1 MMRHT
6 IRTTT
11 GAGFTVACALLLTL
25 PAWAQAPSRPATA
38 STGDDLVGLWGS
50 ETTLGP
56 QVRGQVLLQRQGD
69 AWTLRV
75 GGFEVHGTQVGD
87 SLRLA
92 LPGGQGMLR
101 ARVPARAPASGGASA
116 PNAESSQVT
125 DAFWIQPAGDGAAA
139 YAMPLRFV
147 RSGGE
152 SWRAT
157 LTPLDAR
164 FPLYVQVTRGA
175 DGALQAHFRNP
186 AANWPGRAGVYGVV
200 RDGDQVTFLDPRTRQ
215 PRYRQ
220 PYDSAVGRITFD
232 FGSPIVLTRRT
243 SEQAVGFFPRSPS
256 VPPYAYRSPID
267 LGDGWRVAAAA
278 PLGVDAAAL
287 QAIVQGLARVDP
299 LNDSLPRVHALL
311 VARRGRLVLDEYFH
325 GTAPD
330 QLHDL
335 RSASK
340 TITSVMV
347 GAAMQRGGRLTASTP
362 VLDGAGQT
370 PITVGHLLAHT
381 SGLACDDDDD
391 KSPGNED
398 TMQEQTAQPDW
409 YRFTRALPRLHQP
422 GTTYA
427 YCSGGINLVGQV
439 IAEVTRSWLPEFFDN
454 ALARP
459 LGIAHYAMNLMP
471 TGDAYAGGG
480 LQLRP
485 RDLLKF
491 GQLYLDRGVWN
502 GTRVVSADWV
512 ARSTARQSVR
522 SDGSTDGY
530 GWHRHVLRAGGR
542 DYATYEASGNGG
554 QFVVVV
560 PDLALVVA
568 TTAGSYG
575 QFGAWRRIREELVT
589 AVMASVR

>member
-1 MMRHT
+1 MRMK
-6 IRTTT
+6 IRTRS
-11 GAGFTVACALLLTL
+11 GVGFTTACALLFA
-25 PAWAQAPSRPATA
+25 PSSGAQSPSRPATVA
-38 STGDDLVGLWGS
+38 AGDELVGLWGS

-56 QVRGQVLLQRQGD
+56 QVRGEVLLQRHGR
-69 AWTLRV
+69 AWSMRV
-75 GGFEVHGTQVGD
+75 GGFEVHGTSSGD
-87 SLRLA
+87 SVVLA
-92 LPGGQGMLR
+92 LRGGQGTLR
-101 ARVPARAPASGGASA
+101 ARLVARASAASA
-116 PNAESSQVT
+116 PSAAVAQVV
-125 DAFWIQPAGDGAAA
+125 DAFWVQPAGDGASA
-139 YAMPLRFV
+139 YAVPLHFV
-147 RSGGE
+147 RGGSE

-157 LTPLDAR
+157 LAPLDAR
-164 FPLYVQVTRGA
+164 FPLYLMVKRGT
-175 DGALQAHFRNP
+175 DGALQGIFRNP

-220 PYDSAVGRITFD
+220 PYDSAAGRITFD

-243 SEQAVGFFPRSPS
+243 PEQAVGFFPRSPS
-256 VPPYAYRSPID
+256 VPPYEYRTPAD
-267 LGDGWRVAAAA
+267 LADGWRAATAA
-278 PLGVDAAAL
+278 SLGVDASAL
-287 QAIVQGLARVDP
+287 QAIVRGLVRVDP
-299 LNDSLPRVHALL
+299 LNDSLPRVHSLL

-347 GAAMQRGGRLTASTP
+347 GAAMQGGARLDASTR
-362 VLDGAGQT
+362 VLDGLGGT
-370 PITVGHLLAHT
+370 PITVGHLLSHT

-391 KSPGNED
+391 TSPGHED
-398 TMQEQTAQPDW
+398 TMQEQSAEPDW
-409 YRFTRALPRLHQP
+409 YRFTRALPRVHAP

-427 YCSGGINLVGQV
+427 YCSGGINLVGAV
-439 IAEVTRSWLPEFFDN
+439 IADATRSWIPAFFDR
-454 ALARP
+454 AVARP
-459 LGIAHYAMNLMP
+459 LGITHYAMNLMP
-471 TGDAYAGGG
+471 SGDAYAGGG

-502 GTRVVSADWV
+502 GVRVVSADWV
-512 ARSTARQSVR
+512 NRSTARQSVR
-522 SDGSTDGY
+522 ADGSTDGY

-542 DYATYEASGNGG
+542 DYETYEASGNGG
-554 QFVVVV
+554 QFVVVI

-575 QFGAWRRIREELVT
+575 QYSAWRRIREELVP
-589 AVMASVR
+589 AVMAAVR